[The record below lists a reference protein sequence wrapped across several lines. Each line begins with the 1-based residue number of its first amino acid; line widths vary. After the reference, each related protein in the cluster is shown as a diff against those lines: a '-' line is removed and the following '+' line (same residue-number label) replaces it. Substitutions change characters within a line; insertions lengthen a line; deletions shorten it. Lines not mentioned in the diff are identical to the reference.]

1 MIDMNDFYE
10 ARNSIYCYP
19 NSNVLKNKLNI
30 MDATKLQKVETQL
43 VLIKLYEL
51 RQKGITGDFSPRHLI
66 GIHLF
71 IFGDLYPFAGV
82 LRTENIAKDHFRFA
96 EWEFIEEELN
106 RLSRLLQS
114 ENYLAGLSKEDLAKR
129 LAYYLSELNVLHPF
143 REGNGR
149 TIREFI
155 RQLAL
160 KNGYRFNLT
169 KISAQDMLEASIKSI
184 IDDSDLTKLIF
195 ECLDEIPKEIE

>member
-10 ARNSIYCYP
+10 VRNSIYCYP
-19 NSNVLKNKLNI
+19 NSNVLKNKLDI

-66 GIHLF
+66 AIHLF
-71 IFGDLYPFAGV
+71 IFGDLYPFAGKF
-82 LRTENIAKDHFRFA
+82 RTENIAKDHFRFA

-106 RLSRLLQS
+106 RLTRQLQA
-114 ENYLAGLSKEDLAKR
+114 EDYLAGLSKEDLAKR

-160 KNGYRFNLT
+160 RNGYRFNLT
-169 KISAQDMLEASIKSI
+169 KISAQDMLEASIESI
-184 IDDSDLTKLIF
+184 IDDSKLAKLIF
-195 ECLDEIPKEIE
+195 ECLDEIQN

>member
-1 MIDMNDFYE
+1 MNDFYE

-106 RLSRLLQS
+106 RLARLLQS
-114 ENYLAGLSKEDLAKR
+114 ENYLAGLSKENLAKR

-184 IDDSDLTKLIF
+184 IDDSDLAKLIF
-195 ECLDEIPKEIE
+195 TCLDEIPKEVN

>member
-10 ARNSIYCYP
+10 VRNSIYCYP
-19 NSNVLKNKLNI
+19 NSNVLKNKLDI

-66 GIHLF
+66 AIHLF
-71 IFGDLYPFAGV
+71 IFGDLYPFAGKF
-82 LRTENIAKDHFRFA
+82 RTENIAKDHFRFA

-106 RLSRLLQS
+106 RLTRQLQA
-114 ENYLAGLSKEDLAKR
+114 EDYLAGLSKEDLAKR

-160 KNGYRFNLT
+160 RNGYLFNLT
-169 KISAQDMLEASIKSI
+169 KISAQDMLEASIESI
-184 IDDSDLTKLIF
+184 IDDSKLAKLIF
-195 ECLDEIPKEIE
+195 ECLDEIQN

>member
-10 ARNSIYCYP
+10 VRNSIYCYP
-19 NSNVLKNKLNI
+19 NSNVLKNKLDI

-66 GIHLF
+66 AIHLF
-71 IFGDLYPFAGV
+71 IFGDLYPFAGKF
-82 LRTENIAKDHFRFA
+82 RTENIAKDHFRFA

-106 RLSRLLQS
+106 RLTRQLQA
-114 ENYLAGLSKEDLAKR
+114 EDYLAGLSKEDLAKR

-160 KNGYRFNLT
+160 RNGYRFNLT
-169 KISAQDMLEASIKSI
+169 DRKSVV
-184 IDDSDLTKLIF
+184 
-195 ECLDEIPKEIE
+195 

>member
-1 MIDMNDFYE
+1 MNDFYE

-195 ECLDEIPKEIE
+195 ECLDEIK

>member
-1 MIDMNDFYE
+1 MNDFYE
-10 ARNSIYCYP
+10 VRNSIYCYP
-19 NSNVLKNKLNI
+19 NSNVLKNKLDI

-66 GIHLF
+66 AIHLF
-71 IFGDLYPFAGV
+71 IFGDLYPFAGKF
-82 LRTENIAKDHFRFA
+82 RTENIAKDHFRFA

-106 RLSRLLQS
+106 RLTRQLQA
-114 ENYLAGLSKEDLAKR
+114 EDYLAGLSKEDLAKR

-160 KNGYRFNLT
+160 RNGYLFNLT
-169 KISAQDMLEASIKSI
+169 KISAQDMLEASIESI
-184 IDDSDLTKLIF
+184 IDDSKLAKLIF
-195 ECLDEIPKEIE
+195 ECVDEIQN

>member
-1 MIDMNDFYE
+1 MNDNFYE

-19 NSNVLKNKLNI
+19 NSNVLKNKLDI
-30 MDATKLQKVETQL
+30 MDAAKLQKVESQL
-43 VLIKLYEL
+43 VLIKSYEL

-66 GIHLF
+66 NIHLF
-71 IFGDLYPFAGV
+71 IFRDLYPFAGV

-106 RLSRLLQS
+106 RLSRQLQA

-160 KNGYRFNLT
+160 KNGYYFNLA
-169 KISAQDMLEASIKSI
+169 KISAQDMLEASIRSV
-184 IDDSDLTKLIF
+184 IDDSDLASLIF
-195 ECLDEIPKEIE
+195 ECLDEIPKEENK

>member
-1 MIDMNDFYE
+1 MNDFYE
-10 ARNSIYCYP
+10 VRNSIYCYP

-51 RQKGITGDFSPRHLI
+51 RQKGITGDFSSRHLI
-66 GIHLF
+66 AIHLF

-184 IDDSDLTKLIF
+184 IDDSDLAKLIL
-195 ECLDEIPKEIE
+195 ECLDEIPKELK

>member
-10 ARNSIYCYP
+10 VRNSIYCYP
-19 NSNVLKNKLNI
+19 NSNVLKNKLDI

-66 GIHLF
+66 AIHLF
-71 IFGDLYPFAGV
+71 IFGDLYPFAGKF
-82 LRTENIAKDHFRFA
+82 RTENIAKDHFRFA

-106 RLSRLLQS
+106 RLTRQLQA
-114 ENYLAGLSKEDLAKR
+114 EDYLAGLSKEDLAKR

-160 KNGYRFNLT
+160 RNGYLFNLT
-169 KISAQDMLEASIKSI
+169 KISAQDMLEASIQSI
-184 IDDSDLTKLIF
+184 IDDSKLAKLIF
-195 ECLDEIPKEIE
+195 ECLDEIQN

>member
-1 MIDMNDFYE
+1 MNDFYE
-10 ARNSIYCYP
+10 VRNSIYCYP
-19 NSNVLKNKLNI
+19 NSNVLKNKLDI

-66 GIHLF
+66 AIHLF
-71 IFGDLYPFAGV
+71 IFGDLYPFAGKF
-82 LRTENIAKDHFRFA
+82 RTENIAKDHFRFA

-106 RLSRLLQS
+106 RLTRQLQA
-114 ENYLAGLSKEDLAKR
+114 EDYLAGLSKEDLAKR

-160 KNGYRFNLT
+160 RNGYLFNLT
-169 KISAQDMLEASIKSI
+169 KISAQDMLEASIQSI
-184 IDDSDLTKLIF
+184 IDDSKLAKLIF
-195 ECLDEIPKEIE
+195 ECLDEIQN

>member
-10 ARNSIYCYP
+10 VRNSIYCYP
-19 NSNVLKNKLNI
+19 NSNVLKNKLDI

-66 GIHLF
+66 AIHLF
-71 IFGDLYPFAGV
+71 IFGDLYPFAGKF
-82 LRTENIAKDHFRFA
+82 RTENIAKDHFRFA

-106 RLSRLLQS
+106 RLTRQLQA
-114 ENYLAGLSKEDLAKR
+114 ENYLAGLSKEGLAKR

-160 KNGYRFNLT
+160 RNGYRFNLT
-169 KISAQDMLEASIKSI
+169 KISAQDMLEASIQSI
-184 IDDSDLTKLIF
+184 IDDSKLAELILA
-195 ECLDEIPKEIE
+195 CLDEIEK